1 MAPNDPCLLVYSCI
15 IPSSQIFC
23 FQSTDYGNIEE
34 TVCPRL
40 GYTILRQTSC
50 QQTIYSLVPCMLAE
64 TVRHVRK
71 PHTLG

>member
-50 QQTIYSLVPCMLAE
+50 QQTIYSLLLVCLVRQSGMLE
-64 TVRHVRK
+64 SRI
-71 PHTLG
+71 P